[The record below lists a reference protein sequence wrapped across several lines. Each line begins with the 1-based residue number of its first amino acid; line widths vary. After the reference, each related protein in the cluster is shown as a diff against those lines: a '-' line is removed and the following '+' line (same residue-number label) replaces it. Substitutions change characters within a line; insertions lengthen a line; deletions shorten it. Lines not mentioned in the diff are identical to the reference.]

1 MYPTVA
7 SVPALGALCSR
18 ALVQLPAEVKDL
30 LKCMLC
36 RSRKRRISAEGI
48 LAHSALGSVPISMSD
63 LDQMER
69 ELRRQEKE
77 KIDSEEESRLN
88 YYNNSGPITRNLQQ

>member
-1 MYPTVA
+1 
-7 SVPALGALCSR
+7 
-18 ALVQLPAEVKDL
+18 
-30 LKCMLC
+30 
-36 RSRKRRISAEGI
+36 
-48 LAHSALGSVPISMSD
+48 MSD

>member
-1 MYPTVA
+1 
-7 SVPALGALCSR
+7 
-18 ALVQLPAEVKDL
+18 VKDL